1 MSVIVRQTEK
11 ANMALI
17 PSGTFSE
24 VKAELERQNIKFVA
38 KYVGTQIMKKLGV
51 DRYMKLTQE
60 SSDFISEYGLCLIE
74 AYGEKEDLQ
83 KLGVS
88 LYVPREK
95 LEAKKLTPLDEANAK
110 LNMFYEMQD
119 WFADSVEKGAPK
131 EQIEEECGMLLN
143 SEEELNEKIDAAIDF
158 CEKSESITD
167 YLCTHDL
174 REQKDKINAYL
185 RQLAEKAD

>member
-1 MSVIVRQTEK
+1 MSVIVRQTAK

-17 PSGTFSE
+17 PSGTLSD

-38 KYVGTQIMKKLGV
+38 KYVGTQIMRKLGV
-51 DRYMKLTQE
+51 DGYMKLTQE

-95 LEAKKLTPLDEANAK
+95 FEAKKFTPLDEANAK

-119 WFADSVEKGAPK
+119 WLADSIEKGALK
-131 EQIEEECGMLLN
+131 EQIVEEYGMLLN
-143 SEEELNEKIDAAIDF
+143 SGEELNEKIDAAVDW
-158 CEKSESITD
+158 CEKSESIAD
-167 YLCTHDL
+167 FLCIRDL

-185 RQLAEKAD
+185 RQLEEKAD